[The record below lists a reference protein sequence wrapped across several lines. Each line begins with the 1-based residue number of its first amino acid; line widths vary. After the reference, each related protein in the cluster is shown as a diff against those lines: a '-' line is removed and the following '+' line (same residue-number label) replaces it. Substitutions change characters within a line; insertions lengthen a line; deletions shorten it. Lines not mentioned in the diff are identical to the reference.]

1 MTAPEKCSI
10 PPNRCWPTSVSTAS
24 HNRSYR
30 PILPASDPASMN
42 GRPCASGRGRP
53 AALVL
58 PRRCRRRALPTP
70 RRSHWPSACH
80 PLALPV
86 AIISPVAPRTVT
98 CGPPAGRTTSP
109 GSCLAVP
116 PARPGRRV
124 GALSVHCTPRRGLAS
139 ARIVLSPAGP
149 AGGSSPVRRRC
160 SGGGRGRFPARRRW
174 RVPPGRAGRR
184 VRRRGHLQRDASP
197 GRQEQQGQR
206 EAGPYRRCYGLS
218 PSRRACG
225 GAL

>member
-1 MTAPEKCSI
+1 LPS
-10 PPNRCWPTSVSTAS
+10 SVPSP
-24 HNRSYR
+24 RER
-30 PILPASDPASMN
+30 QPV
-42 GRPCASGRGRP
+42 
-53 AALVL
+53 VL
-58 PRRCRRRALPTP
+58 R
-70 RRSHWPSACH
+70 
-80 PLALPV
+80 
-86 AIISPVAPRTVT
+86 
-98 CGPPAGRTTSP
+98 PAGR
-109 GSCLAVP
+109 LRRD
-116 PARPGRRV
+116 PAWPYRPRPGGRV
-124 GALSVHCTPRRGLAS
+124 GALSVHCTPRCWLAS

-184 VRRRGHLQRDASP
+184 VRRRGHLQLDASP

-206 EAGPYRRCYGLS
+206 VVGPYRRCYGLS

>member
-1 MTAPEKCSI
+1 
-10 PPNRCWPTSVSTAS
+10 
-24 HNRSYR
+24 
-30 PILPASDPASMN
+30 MN
-42 GRPCASGRGRP
+42 GRPCTSGRGRP

-58 PRRCRRRALPTP
+58 PRRCRRGTLPTP

-86 AIISPVAPRTVT
+86 AIISPVAPRTAT
-98 CGPPAGRTTSP
+98 CGPPADRTTSP
-109 GSCLAVP
+109 GSCSAVP
-116 PARPGRRV
+116 PARPGRHGAPSAFIAPV
-124 GALSVHCTPRRGLAS
+124 GCWLAS

-174 RVPPGRAGRR
+174 RVPPRRAGRR
-184 VRRRGHLQRDASP
+184 VRHRRGHLQLDASP
-197 GRQEQQGQR
+197 GRQEQEGQR
-206 EAGPYRRCYGLS
+206 VVGPYRRCYGLS